1 MPIHSVAA
9 PGARPRSFLR
19 TRWRLALDNL
29 PLIVLALAVGAA
41 GLAVLSG
48 HWQVRPV
55 DSGSMRPTVQPGD
68 ALVTERRPISDL
80 RVGDVIVFHAPND
93 REQLI
98 AHRVTDLR
106 PVPGGLLIST
116 KGDAN
121 SAADLW
127 NPFLLHGPYIY
138 RAQFSLPLV
147 GYVGIAVHSHTA
159 QLLLFSGGGVLA
171 LLALIGMFIPNRKQP
186 AEAGEAVA

>member
-1 MPIHSVAA
+1 MRLSRVTWLLL
-9 PGARPRSFLR
+9 PGVGL
-19 TRWRLALDNL
+19 TLAFF
-29 PLIVLALAVGAA
+29 
-41 GLAVLSG
+41 GLAFGQQIHRNAFEG
-48 HWQVRPV
+48 HEPVWVKGPTDAKVR
-55 DSGSMRPTVQPGD
+55 
-68 ALVTERRPISDL
+68 E
-80 RVGDVIVFHAPND
+80 
-93 REQLI
+93 I